1 MGLIKNDA
9 VLVTLVRRKAD
20 RYLQRQSPQV
30 IAKGSHTTITDR
42 VGLASGCQYELNL
55 SLF

>member
-20 RYLQRQSPQV
+20 RYLQRQRPQV
-30 IAKGSHTTITDR
+30 IAKGSHTTITDGA
-42 VGLASGCQYELNL
+42 GLASGASMN
-55 SLF
+55 